1 MNEYKHK
8 TRGHPSIK
16 QLLAFLLTL
25 IVLVATTPPRFG
37 KSRCNRTHSYMGNQ
51 V

>member
-1 MNEYKHK
+1 MSEYKHK

-16 QLLAFLLTL
+16 QLLTFLLTL

-37 KSRCNRTHSYMGNQ
+37 KGGCDRTYSYMD
-51 V
+51 